1 MDRGEKILSRE
12 EKIISSSQNEQLILR
27 ITKSLREGATYQMT
41 SEIKKKRIKKDMLPQ
56 VIERMK
62 WKKFGKVAN
71 QERGVLEPGIV
82 EVNTDEI
89 HIIDRKRDIE
99 KDLGDKLRDKINDKK
114 SKLLKEIKE
123 KKEKNQIIPA
133 KLKNP
138 FDGKL
143 PKDYNLGNRLTPG
156 KLKNRF
162 GPFDIK
168 GKLKNNGA
176 SRKMGKPKLFDKNG
190 KNIDNNVIKT
200 SPKSPS
206 IELFDKN
213 KKKLEGKYN
222 KILGEKPKK
231 I

>member
-123 KKEKNQIIPA
+123 KKEKENREKIAAYANSVSKQGDRQYKKRNNTCTVRVTGFNPNYTAEQLGKIFSKAGEINKVVIPS
-133 KLKNP
+133 KNLAYIR
-138 FDGKL
+138 FTQSLFKQNAYDMFNDVSKDGCVL
-143 PKDYNLGNRLTPG
+143 RVMLLE
-156 KLKNRF
+156 
-162 GPFDIK
+162 
-168 GKLKNNGA
+168 
-176 SRKMGKPKLFDKNG
+176 
-190 KNIDNNVIKT
+190 DN
-200 SPKSPS
+200 
-206 IELFDKN
+206 
-213 KKKLEGKYN
+213 
-222 KILGEKPKK
+222 
-231 I
+231 

>member
-1 MDRGEKILSRE
+1 MNQGEKILSRE

-62 WKKFGKVAN
+62 WKKFGKVVN

-123 KKEKNQIIPA
+123 KKEKENREKIAAYANSVSKQGDRQYKKRNNTCTVRVTGFNPNYTAEQLGKIFSKAGEINKVVIPS
-133 KLKNP
+133 KNLAYIR
-138 FDGKL
+138 FTQSLFKQNAYDMFNDVSKDGCVL
-143 PKDYNLGNRLTPG
+143 RVMLLE
-156 KLKNRF
+156 
-162 GPFDIK
+162 
-168 GKLKNNGA
+168 
-176 SRKMGKPKLFDKNG
+176 
-190 KNIDNNVIKT
+190 DN
-200 SPKSPS
+200 
-206 IELFDKN
+206 
-213 KKKLEGKYN
+213 
-222 KILGEKPKK
+222 
-231 I
+231 

>member
-12 EKIISSSQNEQLILR
+12 ERIISSNQNEQLILR

-41 SEIKKKRIKKDMLPQ
+41 SEIKKKRIKKEMLPQ

-123 KKEKNQIIPA
+123 KKEKENREKIAAYANSVSKQGDRQYKKRNNTCTVRVTGFNPNYTAEQLGKIFSKAGEINKVVIPS
-133 KLKNP
+133 KNLAYIR
-138 FDGKL
+138 FTQSLFKQNAYDMFNDVSKDGCVL
-143 PKDYNLGNRLTPG
+143 RVMLLE
-156 KLKNRF
+156 
-162 GPFDIK
+162 
-168 GKLKNNGA
+168 
-176 SRKMGKPKLFDKNG
+176 
-190 KNIDNNVIKT
+190 DN
-200 SPKSPS
+200 
-206 IELFDKN
+206 
-213 KKKLEGKYN
+213 
-222 KILGEKPKK
+222 
-231 I
+231 

>member
-123 KKEKNQIIPA
+123 KKEKENREKIAAYANSVSKQGDRQY
-133 KLKNP
+133 KKRNNTCTVRVTGFNP
-138 FDGKL
+138 NYTAEQLGKL
-143 PKDYNLGNRLTPG
+143 FSKAGEISRVVMPS
-156 KLKNRF
+156 KNVAY
-162 GPFDIK
+162 IK
-168 GKLKNNGA
+168 YTQSLYRQNAYDMFNDT
-176 SRKMGKPKLFDKNG
+176 SRDGCVIRITLLE
-190 KNIDNNVIKT
+190 DN
-200 SPKSPS
+200 
-206 IELFDKN
+206 
-213 KKKLEGKYN
+213 
-222 KILGEKPKK
+222 
-231 I
+231 

>member
-12 EKIISSSQNEQLILR
+12 EKIISSNQNEQLILR

-41 SEIKKKRIKKDMLPQ
+41 SEIKKKRIKKEMLPQ

-123 KKEKNQIIPA
+123 KKEKENREKIAAYANSVSKQGDRQYKKRNNTCTVRVTGFNPNYTAEQLGKIFSKAGEINKVVIPS
-133 KLKNP
+133 KNLAYIR
-138 FDGKL
+138 FTQSLFKQNAYDMFNDVSKDGCVL
-143 PKDYNLGNRLTPG
+143 RVMLLE
-156 KLKNRF
+156 
-162 GPFDIK
+162 
-168 GKLKNNGA
+168 
-176 SRKMGKPKLFDKNG
+176 
-190 KNIDNNVIKT
+190 DN
-200 SPKSPS
+200 
-206 IELFDKN
+206 
-213 KKKLEGKYN
+213 
-222 KILGEKPKK
+222 
-231 I
+231 

>member
-123 KKEKNQIIPA
+123 KKDKENREKIAAYANSVSKQGDRQYKKRNNTCTVRVTGFNPNYTAEQLGKIFSKAGEINKVVIPS
-133 KLKNP
+133 KNLAYIR
-138 FDGKL
+138 FTQSLFKQNAYDMFNDVSKDGCVL
-143 PKDYNLGNRLTPG
+143 RVMLLE
-156 KLKNRF
+156 
-162 GPFDIK
+162 
-168 GKLKNNGA
+168 
-176 SRKMGKPKLFDKNG
+176 
-190 KNIDNNVIKT
+190 DN
-200 SPKSPS
+200 
-206 IELFDKN
+206 
-213 KKKLEGKYN
+213 
-222 KILGEKPKK
+222 
-231 I
+231 

>member
-12 EKIISSSQNEQLILR
+12 EKIISSNQNEQLILR

-41 SEIKKKRIKKDMLPQ
+41 SEIKKKRIKKEMLPQ

-82 EVNTDEI
+82 EMNTDEI

-123 KKEKNQIIPA
+123 KKEKENREKIAAYANSVSKQGDRQYKKRNNTCTVRVTGFNPNYTAEQLGKIFSKAGEINKVVIPS
-133 KLKNP
+133 KNLAYIR
-138 FDGKL
+138 FTQSLFKQNAYDMFNDVSKDGCVL
-143 PKDYNLGNRLTPG
+143 RVMLLE
-156 KLKNRF
+156 
-162 GPFDIK
+162 
-168 GKLKNNGA
+168 
-176 SRKMGKPKLFDKNG
+176 
-190 KNIDNNVIKT
+190 DN
-200 SPKSPS
+200 
-206 IELFDKN
+206 
-213 KKKLEGKYN
+213 
-222 KILGEKPKK
+222 
-231 I
+231 